1 MADDRKCPKCGKTK
15 SPGFPMC
22 RDCTNKARNEG
33 SARPGGGAPREG
45 GTPVPATLPSDLVFE
60 SFYDENGTLKLAIFY
75 EAAEKAAEVF
85 RKADL
90 KSSSFRRLYQHF
102 LGFAGPLRDGR
113 MDFEPARERFATFW
127 VEGVVRQEQRG
138 FLPSI
143 VKDFVDKHRAAI
155 QRDQREMLAFFR
167 YLTNVYCYFGDKDQ

>member
-1 MADDRKCPKCGKTK
+1 MADDRKCPECGRPKDPDRRLCRECYNK
-15 SPGFPMC
+15 S
-22 RDCTNKARNEG
+22 KSG
-33 SARPGGGAPREG
+33 STARPGGGAPRGG
-45 GTPVPATLPSDLVFE
+45 GTPAPAALPSDLVFE

-75 EAAEKAAEVF
+75 EAAEKAAKAF

-90 KSSSFRRLYQHF
+90 KSSSFRRLYQSF
-102 LGFAGPLRDGR
+102 LGFAGPLRDRR
-113 MDFEPARERFATFW
+113 MDFPSALERFATFW

-155 QRDQREMLAFFR
+155 ERDQREMLAFFR
-167 YLTNVYCYFGDKDQ
+167 YLTNVYCYFGDKG